1 MLWCISQ
8 KLHIRISC
16 YIHHL
21 EVIVRQYELNLKT
34 EDIIVVIKINFTDK
48 TPYCKVY
55 YKSNVYTTNHERR
68 QYLNLVLPCK
78 KLVVQ
83 K

>member
-21 EVIVRQYELNLKT
+21 EIIVRQYELNLET
-34 EDIIVVIKINFTDK
+34 EDIIVVIKIYFTDK
-48 TPYCKVY
+48 TPYCKV
-55 YKSNVYTTNHERR
+55 
-68 QYLNLVLPCK
+68 
-78 KLVVQ
+78 
-83 K
+83 